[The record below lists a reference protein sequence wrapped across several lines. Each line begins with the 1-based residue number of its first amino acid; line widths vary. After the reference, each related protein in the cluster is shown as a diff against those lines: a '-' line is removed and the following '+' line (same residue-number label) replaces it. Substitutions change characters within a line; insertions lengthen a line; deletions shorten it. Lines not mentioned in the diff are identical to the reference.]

1 MEDTIEKYRTFLM
14 LDEKSTNTINK
25 YIRDTK
31 KFLTYLNGKEI
42 TKQEVINY
50 KNSLLEKYEATSVN
64 SFLASANKLLDFM
77 GKPELKVKYV
87 RIQQSSYSDKDNVL
101 TASDYY
107 KLCKA
112 AKANKRNHLII
123 NTICSTGIRVS
134 ELKFFTVEAI
144 KTGFIEVRNKG
155 KIRRI
160 IIPEKLKNKLLKY
173 AKSQKIESGII
184 FCTRNGNPIDRS
196 YIWKMLKKLAILSNV
211 DGKKV
216 FPHNLRKLFARK
228 FYELKTDIVKLADVL
243 GHSNINT
250 TRIYLKTSGI
260 EHKKIVDI
268 LGLVR

>member
-1 MEDTIEKYRTFLM
+1 MEDVIKEYETFLM

-31 KFLTYLNGKEI
+31 RFLNYLDGKEI

-64 SFLASANKLLDFM
+64 SFLAAVNKLLEFK
-77 GKPELKVKYV
+77 GKSELKVKYV
-87 RIQQSSYSDKDNVL
+87 RIQQSSYSDSDKVL
-101 TASDYY
+101 TTTDYY
-107 KLCKA
+107 KICRA
-112 AKANKRNHLII
+112 AKTNRRNHLII
-123 NTICSTGIRVS
+123 NAICSTGIRVS
-134 ELKFFTVEAI
+134 ELKFFTLEAI
-144 KTGFIEVRNKG
+144 KTGSIEVRNKG

-160 IIPEKLKNKLLKY
+160 VIPEKLKNKLLKY

-184 FCTRNGNPIDRS
+184 FRTRNGNSVDRS

-228 FYELKTDIVKLADVL
+228 FYELKMDIVKLADVL
-243 GHSNINT
+243 GHSSINT
-250 TRIYLKTSGI
+250 TRIYLKTSGL
-260 EHKKIVDI
+260 EHQKIVDV
-268 LGLVR
+268 LGLVC